1 MQEAQAKSNGLSSVQ
16 EEFQELKDQMGSI
29 GGTADI
35 DGKKY
40 LIDFVIICVYFA
52 MFITKLN
59 PHNFFPHS
67 SVTAG
72 LFSTTE

>member
-1 MQEAQAKSNGLSSVQ
+1 MAKVSEAQADLEQVMQEAQAKSNGLSSVQ

-40 LIDFVIICVYFA
+40 LIVFVIFCVYFG
-52 MFITKLN
+52 MFIAF
-59 PHNFFPHS
+59 HVHY
-67 SVTAG
+67 
-72 LFSTTE
+72 